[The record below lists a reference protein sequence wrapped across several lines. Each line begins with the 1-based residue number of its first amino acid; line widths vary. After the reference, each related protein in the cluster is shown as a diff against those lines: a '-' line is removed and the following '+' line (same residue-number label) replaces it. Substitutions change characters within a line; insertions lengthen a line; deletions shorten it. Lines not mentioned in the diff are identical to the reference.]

1 MTPLHAR
8 VLVDGDQN
16 SLANL
21 AFLNLDAFL
30 LAMGSLA
37 ASLFGGRDFFNKHEI
52 SGMSS

>member
-1 MTPLHAR
+1 MTPFHAG
-8 VLVDGDQN
+8 VLVDGDQD

-37 ASLFGGRDFFNKHEI
+37 SGLFGGRDFFNKNEV